1 MITTQTLQREVTR
14 LPKRVAVRFDTF
26 ELPVVKRKSPP
37 PRGKQIGI
45 ALGALAV
52 AASAVYV
59 GRTVRRRLR
68 LRKD

>member
-1 MITTQTLQREVTR
+1 MIKTQTLQREVTR
-14 LPKRVAVRFDTF
+14 LPKRVAGRIDTF

-37 PRGKQIGI
+37 RGKQLGL

-59 GRTVRRRLR
+59 GRSVRKRLR

>member
-1 MITTQTLQREVTR
+1 MIKTQTLQREVTR
-14 LPKRVAVRFDTF
+14 LPKRVAGRIDTF
-26 ELPVVKRKSPP
+26 ELPVVKRKSP

-52 AASAVYV
+52 TASALYV
-59 GRTVRRRLR
+59 GRTVRRRFR